1 MARLRTGKI
10 ARHQR
15 VPRDRPLYFKEWEI
29 PAGVSI
35 HVQGEYP
42 RVPGSH
48 FSSSMAFPP
57 YPSLPLGWRTLTLR
71 RLFVA

>member
-15 VPRDRPLYFKEWEI
+15 VPRDRPLYFNEWEI

-35 HVQGEYP
+35 HKDNIPVFLE
-42 RVPGSH
+42 
-48 FSSSMAFPP
+48 AIITAT
-57 YPSLPLGWRTLTLR
+57 WRSQHIIHSYLDG
-71 RLFVA
+71 FH

>member
-1 MARLRTGKI
+1 MLMARLRTGKI

-35 HVQGEYP
+35 HIQGEYS
-42 RVPGSH
+42 RVPGGH
-48 FSSSMAFPP
+48 FSSCMAFPP
-57 YPSLPLGWRTLTLR
+57 YPSLSL
-71 RLFVA
+71 